1 MQSVID
7 FRRISYYSPLYRR
20 DYTCSRATLVYVE
33 TQNVT
38 VALPRALLRKLK
50 VVAAKRET
58 SISALL
64 TSSLEEIVRR
74 EGEYESAMRRALGRA
89 HRGYDLGTGG
99 RLRIQRRKLHER

>member
-1 MQSVID
+1 M
-7 FRRISYYSPLYRR
+7 
-20 DYTCSRATLVYVE
+20 E

-64 TSSLEEIVRR
+64 TASLEEIVRQ
-74 EGEYESAMRRALGRA
+74 GDEYDSAMRRALGRA
-89 HRGYDLGTGG
+89 RRGYDLGTGG
-99 RLRIQRRKLHER
+99 HLRIQRSELHER

>member
-1 MQSVID
+1 
-7 FRRISYYSPLYRR
+7 
-20 DYTCSRATLVYVE
+20 VE

-64 TSSLEEIVRR
+64 IASLEEIVRH
-74 EGEYESAMRRALGRA
+74 EDEYDSAMRRALGRA
-89 HRGYDLGTGG
+89 RRGYALGTGG
-99 RLRIQRRKLHER
+99 HLRIQRGELHER